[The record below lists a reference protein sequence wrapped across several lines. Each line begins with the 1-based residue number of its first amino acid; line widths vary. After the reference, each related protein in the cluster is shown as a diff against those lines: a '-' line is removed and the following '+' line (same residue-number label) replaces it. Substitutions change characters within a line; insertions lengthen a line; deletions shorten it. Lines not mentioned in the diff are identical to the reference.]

1 MQIALLFFKYTSR
14 VRICHTC
21 EEFVRIIHACKELAR
36 NIHMCDKYVR
46 IFQTCDR
53 FVRLS
58 NSSESATHVKNS
70 HELFTNVTNT
80 FEIFACLKLDIC
92 EEFVPI
98 KERVLRTCMVSMVP
112 VRMRPLMSFPHTK
125 CNIVHAKISKSKRNP
140 GIVSADNH
148 TMRNHFVKIFFSNN
162 IPSCF

>member
-21 EEFVRIIHACKELAR
+21 EEFVRIIHTCKELAR
-36 NIHMCDKYVR
+36 NLHMYDKYVR

-58 NSSESATHVKNS
+58 NSSKSATHVKNS

-80 FEIFACLKLDIC
+80 FEIFASLKLDIC
-92 EEFVPI
+92 VEFVRI
-98 KERVLRTCMVSMVP
+98 
-112 VRMRPLMSFPHTK
+112 
-125 CNIVHAKISKSKRNP
+125 KISKLVVR
-140 GIVSADNH
+140 ICH
-148 TMRNHFVKIFFSNN
+148 TPKCDVFVRILHLHVTNTK
-162 IPSCF
+162 CEK